1 MKKVM
6 FILILFLS
14 CFFIYKFTIKKDL
27 YYLSIGDYLALNKDK
42 STNISKYN
50 YTDSIINYLSNNNK
64 LEAYNVDFVKEDY
77 RISDLI
83 RSLKYKEEIINS
95 DKHFTL
101 HELLKKA
108 DILTVSVGMNELTY
122 KLNSNTDNIYA
133 YIDNMLNDYSI
144 LLNEISRYNYKKVYI
159 LGFYNTTSK
168 NSDIINYLNYKLENI
183 VKEKKYEFIN
193 LNIILNNN
201 KYFLNNNFYSL
212 TDIGYNKISQIII
225 ENLEKSWYNIVR
237 I

>member
-1 MKKVM
+1 M
-6 FILILFLS
+6 
-14 CFFIYKFTIKKDL
+14 
-27 YYLSIGDYLALNKDK
+27 
-42 STNISKYN
+42 
-50 YTDSIINYLSNNNK
+50 
-64 LEAYNVDFVKEDY
+64 
-77 RISDLI
+77 
-83 RSLKYKEEIINS
+83 KYKEEIINS